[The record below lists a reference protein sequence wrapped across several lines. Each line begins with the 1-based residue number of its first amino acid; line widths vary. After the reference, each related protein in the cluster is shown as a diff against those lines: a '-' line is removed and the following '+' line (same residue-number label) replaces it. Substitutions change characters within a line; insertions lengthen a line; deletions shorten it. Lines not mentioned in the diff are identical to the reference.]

1 MTAGRSGC
9 LSSTPVRPVDS
20 SSAKSIDNIE
30 LNTNVNDVRAME
42 ASMKGVLNGS
52 IDGWEKCGSEGIYS
66 FFLNCIKIH
75 FLLITS

>member
-1 MTAGRSGC
+1 MTAGRSVC

-30 LNTNVNDVRAME
+30 LNTNVNNEPAME

-66 FFLNCIKIH
+66 FLF
-75 FLLITS
+75 